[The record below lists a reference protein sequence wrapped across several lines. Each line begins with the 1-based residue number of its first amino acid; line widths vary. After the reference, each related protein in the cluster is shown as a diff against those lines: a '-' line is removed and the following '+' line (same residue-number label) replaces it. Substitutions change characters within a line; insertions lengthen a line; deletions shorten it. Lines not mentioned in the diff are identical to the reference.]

1 MPYTCTRKYSC
12 NTAEKK
18 SFQRHRDVTA
28 RVTAEAPCLTANIS
42 TCNKPGEEEAADD
55 AVEGVA
61 LGVLLVSLLL
71 AVLDALHHAA
81 DVLEYTETAGHDQ
94 VDRYVALQFAV
105 VEVHGTC
112 TQWTAKN

>member
-1 MPYTCTRKYSC
+1 MTSQLEPQQKCPAS
-12 NTAEKK
+12 
-18 SFQRHRDVTA
+18 QRIR
-28 RVTAEAPCLTANIS
+28 IS

-61 LGVLLVSLLL
+61 LGVLFVTLLL

-94 VDRYVALQFAV
+94 VDRYVALQRAV
-105 VEVHGTC
+105 VQVHGTC